1 MKLTEDQIR
10 KLTIE
15 AINELGDE
23 ATPQRVKDIVT
34 KATEKLTS
42 EAELPSFKSES
53 TEGRVIIT
61 SFGINSPGIV
71 AAITKSLSEAQCDIH
86 DISQKIMEEFFT
98 MIMIVDITN
107 SPKDFRELQEEMK
120 RVADDLNIKIYLQHE
135 DVFRKMHRL

>member
-42 EAELPSFKSES
+42 EAELPSFKNES

-120 RVADDLNIKIYLQHE
+120 RVADDLNIKIYMQHE